1 GGRPGR
7 ERVLRPDGGRRVRR
21 DPGRRR
27 RVMAGAGRA
36 LLQFV
41 AETGFDDLPKPVVE
55 VARLAA
61 LDWWG
66 VTVAGAA
73 EPVARRLGEV
83 LNEPP
88 GPACV
93 LGTAR
98 TAAPVAAAPLHGNGA
113 PALAHDA

>member
-1 GGRPGR
+1 
-7 ERVLRPDGGRRVRR
+7 
-21 DPGRRR
+21 
-27 RVMAGAGRA
+27 MAGAGRA

-98 TAAPVAAAPLHGNGA
+98 TAATPSAAVSCTAAGTFRRFEA
-113 PALAHDA
+113 STSSRI